1 MCVVNLPSATV
12 LELKE
17 TTKTRPTIT
26 PRTQHSPLSSLLEV
40 PTPTNSHP
48 KSQIT
53 HL

>member
-1 MCVVNLPSATV
+1 MCVVNPPSATV

-17 TTKTRPTIT
+17 TTKQGQKSPLA
-26 PRTQHSPLSSLLEV
+26 QHSPLSSLLEV
-40 PTPTNSHP
+40 PVPTNSLP